1 MNKKKWDSLSKIDQ
15 EAITSVSRIEL
26 AKLAGK
32 AWDNADREG
41 ITISKQNGVKITQL
55 SESDKKLVKKIL
67 SPIIEETLKKIER
80 EKNIDAH
87 KIYSLLL
94 EEIKSLENY

>member
-1 MNKKKWDSLSKIDQ
+1 MNHTGSDTQRSTRRGPRRSHQ
-15 EAITSVSRIEL
+15 HS
-26 AKLAGK
+26 
-32 AWDNADREG
+32 NREG